1 MAESTLSKDELTA
14 LRVLAFFF
22 YQCGN
27 ARAAEHAAKA
37 VLAVQP
43 EDVWAQQFLVL
54 CADSAE
60 DFDKV
65 LELTDKP
72 ELLAAVPGD
81 ETEPSGQAE
90 QAAARERSLILLRA
104 RALHKLG
111 RSEESRTLL
120 EQAQIIRTEQE

>member
-60 DFDKV
+60 DFATV
-65 LELTDKP
+65 LELTDKQ
-72 ELLAAVPGD
+72 EVLAAAQE
-81 ETEPSGQAE
+81 ETE

-111 RSEESRTLL
+111 RSEESRKLL

>member
-60 DFDKV
+60 V
-65 LELTDKP
+65 LTKCWSLRTNPNSWQLCREMKQSR
-72 ELLAAVPGD
+72 PGRQSRPQH
-81 ETEPSGQAE
+81 ES
-90 QAAARERSLILLRA
+90 
-104 RALHKLG
+104 AL
-111 RSEESRTLL
+111 
-120 EQAQIIRTEQE
+120 